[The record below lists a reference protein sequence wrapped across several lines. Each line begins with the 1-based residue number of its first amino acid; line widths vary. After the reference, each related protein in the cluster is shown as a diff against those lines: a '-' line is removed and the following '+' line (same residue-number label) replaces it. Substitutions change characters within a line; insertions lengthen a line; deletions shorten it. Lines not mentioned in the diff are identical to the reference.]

1 MEQAITIIENEVLEI
16 KENTK
21 LTSKYR
27 SENILT
33 IVPKIN
39 LFSSKKEGKSTDN
52 LSKISNQNIRKKFS
66 NFRRSL
72 KKNKKKNEKV
82 PKKCN

>member
-39 LFSSKKEGKSTDN
+39 LISSKKEGKSTDN

-82 PKKCN
+82 PKKM